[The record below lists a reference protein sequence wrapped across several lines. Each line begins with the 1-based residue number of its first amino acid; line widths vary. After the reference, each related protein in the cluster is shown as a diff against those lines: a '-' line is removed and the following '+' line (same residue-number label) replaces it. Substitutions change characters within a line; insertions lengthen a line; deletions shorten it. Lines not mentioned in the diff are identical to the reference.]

1 MATAVTTLN
10 QIDGF
15 WKLKRIAVVGVS
27 RDPKH
32 FSNDVWRELAK
43 RGYDLVAVNPRTTE
57 VNGQTCYPRLQ
68 DVTAPVEGAL
78 VMTAPRVTEQVVR
91 DCVDAGVQ
99 HVWLHRG
106 CGVGAVSPAA
116 VDFAVEHGLD
126 VVVGFCPV
134 LFLPG
139 TPFFHKP
146 HAWMKRLTGS
156 YPK

>member
-15 WKLKRIAVVGVS
+15 WQLKRIAVVGVS

-43 RGYDLVAVNPRTTE
+43 RGYDLVAVNPRATD

-68 DVTAPVEGAL
+68 DVTPPVEGAL
-78 VMTAPRVTEQVVR
+78 VMTPPRVTEQVVR

-106 CGVGAVSPAA
+106 GGVGAVSPAA
-116 VDFAVEHGLD
+116 VDFAVQHGLD
-126 VVVGFCPV
+126 VVVGFCPFM
-134 LFLPG
+134 FLPG
-139 TPFFHKP
+139 TPFFHGL
-146 HAWMKRLTGS
+146 HAFAKKVTGS
-156 YPK
+156 YPR